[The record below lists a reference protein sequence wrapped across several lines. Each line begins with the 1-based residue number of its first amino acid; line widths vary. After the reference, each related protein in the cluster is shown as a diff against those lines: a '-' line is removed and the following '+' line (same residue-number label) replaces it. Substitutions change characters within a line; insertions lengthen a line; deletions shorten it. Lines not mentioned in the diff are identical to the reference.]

1 MKFSNCESMS
11 PIILQYSRG
20 VGTKKGMKVLLTNR
34 WARGKTWRTGL
45 VACLQKLSL
54 TQSQDGGR
62 EKQQKIHIFNAANGT
77 LAMIVVV
84 DSQFYKCSK
93 KGVFP
98 QNMGHK

>member
-1 MKFSNCESMS
+1 MS